1 MKDFK
6 LKIDEIKCTGCINR
20 IKNVLSKIKGIKKYD
35 ISLDNKIL
43 NITTKEEN
51 IDNII
56 KRIEEIDFKVKLMEK

>member
-6 LKIDEIKCTGCINR
+6 LKIDGIKCTGCINR